1 MLCVQV
7 LITHQ
12 VSWVWSSANGG
23 MCNQTTVQRQTLLG
37 GGDEVLTCASGCTGD
52 IGVMDYSC
60 TDFNEPI
67 WSNGE
72 RSYTYDS
79 KGVDVFEGL

>member
-1 MLCVQV
+1 M
-7 LITHQ
+7 
-12 VSWVWSSANGG
+12 WSSANGG
-23 MCNQTTVQRQTLLG
+23 MCNQTAVQHQTLL

-60 TDFNEPI
+60 TDFNEPN